1 MKIAFPYNSWRG
13 GFLKSIGKACSQL
26 GHETLFCNKY
36 NPTLT
41 NKILRRSPAEIIAKK
56 ARNKFEKEY
65 NKYLFNQ
72 VSTFKPDIFFNI
84 SGSGLFP
91 ETIDKIHN
99 DINAITISLVADN
112 PCDPRR
118 DKYFAMTLR
127 YYDFLLLPEPIWMKI
142 INNLAPKAKVIPFYG
157 GYDPELFFPVLD
169 EKLSKDDKQRFLC
182 DASFTGDSYNNS
194 GEGNYRAGILGQLE
208 EYNIK
213 IWGDKGWQ
221 FHFPF
226 YPKLKEVYQG
236 NRLNY
241 QDLRKLYKLS
251 TINLNMPSPQ
261 ILTGFQPRVFEIAAC
276 KGFQIIDH
284 SYELYSIFDEDKIVT
299 FKNID
304 DLKEKIKFYLS
315 HDKERN
321 EIVNK
326 MYKRI
331 VNDYTWEKQIE
342 KVFKKIL

>member
-13 GFLKSIGKACSQL
+13 GFLKSIQKSVKKL
-26 GHETLFCNKY
+26 GHQTFICESYHSSIINKVLRRTKVNSIVKRATFNKEEDY
-36 NPTLT
+36 NKDLYRQLT
-41 NKILRRSPAEIIAKK
+41 N
-56 ARNKFEKEY
+56 Y
-65 NKYLFNQ
+65 
-72 VSTFKPDIFFNI
+72 KPDVFINI
-84 SGSGLFP
+84 SGSGVFP
-91 ETIDKIHN
+91 ETLRKIKDN
-99 DINAITISLVADN
+99 LKCTTICFIADN

-142 INNLAPKAKVIPFYG
+142 INNLTTQAKIIPFYG

-169 EKLSKDDKQRFLC
+169 EEISEDDKQRFLC
-182 DASFTGDSYNNS
+182 DVSFTGASYNNS

-208 EYNIK
+208 KYNIK

-221 FHFPF
+221 FRFPF
-226 YPKLKEVYQG
+226 YPKLKEAYQG
-236 NRLNY
+236 ERLNY
-241 QDLRKLYKLS
+241 KDLLKLYRIS

-261 ILTGFQPRVFEIAAC
+261 ILTGFQPRVFEIAAA
-276 KGFQIIDH
+276 KGFQIVDH
-284 SYELYSIFDEDKIVT
+284 SDELYRIFGKDEIVT

-304 DLKEKIKFYLS
+304 DLKEKIKFYLF

-331 VNDYTWEKQIE
+331 VNDHTWEQQIE
-342 KVFKKIL
+342 KVFKQIF